1 MTIKIK
7 QIGACAVLA
16 ALMMAGAWLN
26 TACSSD
32 ETIVDNKPAVGV
44 NTTPTET
51 TVKFTATLAP
61 KGDNASGTRAITTG
75 TDGGKEILNV
85 KWKIDEKIAIYY
97 QKTDDSYAM
106 AKATVGEPNTDGSA
120 PITATL
126 TNAKGG
132 TATFIYPYSLATND
146 GKIDTSIDSKFRTQ
160 DGTIDYISTYLDAA
174 TTTGTID
181 VSGGTATISGR
192 IKMENQVCICKLD
205 FDLIVDPNDGANY
218 YNVFVDVKKDGTTNS
233 FVANNVPKA
242 SMGAV
247 YMAILGTTGAE
258 CKFRIYGND
267 NNTSTSTR
275 KSYYEKKYTNVT
287 LEAGKFYR
295 SVSIVNNIDLS
306 KLTEDYIA
314 KYGDVL
320 TGRLDTKL
328 KLSIADGASV
338 KLKNVT
344 INNYNDN
351 GAGIECL
358 GNATIFLEGNN
369 IVCSINGC
377 GVQAGPPNKTLTISG
392 SGEITA
398 TGGTNAAGIGS
409 GKGESCG
416 NIAISGGTVTA
427 SGKDYAAGIGC
438 GSSGS
443 CGNITIT
450 KDVTKVTATGG
461 SRNDYS
467 IGKGFGSSCGTITI
481 GGTKYYDGSNWTSE
495 SLEDALKVSPF
506 IYQPSH

>member
-1 MTIKIK
+1 MKMTIKIK

-132 TATFIYPYSLATND
+132 TATFIYPYSLATKD
-146 GKIDTSIDSKFRTQ
+146 GKINTSIESDFRKQ
-160 DGTIDYISTYLDAA
+160 DGTIDFISTYLDAA

-218 YNVFVDVKKDGTTNS
+218 YNVFVDVKKTELLIALLLTTS
-233 FVANNVPKA
+233 LRPQWVQCIWPSSVLLELNV
-242 SMGAV
+242 SLE
-247 YMAILGTTGAE
+247 YMETTITHQPLPG
-258 CKFRIYGND
+258 RVI
-267 NNTSTSTR
+267 TR
-275 KSYYEKKYTNVT
+275 K
-287 LEAGKFYR
+287 
-295 SVSIVNNIDLS
+295 NILMS
-306 KLTEDYIA
+306 L
-314 KYGDVL
+314 L
-320 TGRLDTKL
+320 R
-328 KLSIADGASV
+328 
-338 KLKNVT
+338 
-344 INNYNDN
+344 
-351 GAGIECL
+351 
-358 GNATIFLEGNN
+358 
-369 IVCSINGC
+369 
-377 GVQAGPPNKTLTISG
+377 P
-392 SGEITA
+392 
-398 TGGTNAAGIGS
+398 
-409 GKGESCG
+409 
-416 NIAISGGTVTA
+416 
-427 SGKDYAAGIGC
+427 
-438 GSSGS
+438 GSSIEA
-443 CGNITIT
+443 C
-450 KDVTKVTATGG
+450 
-461 SRNDYS
+461 
-467 IGKGFGSSCGTITI
+467 
-481 GGTKYYDGSNWTSE
+481 
-495 SLEDALKVSPF
+495 L
-506 IYQPSH
+506 